1 MSAQTKRELLE
12 LAVNALGL
20 PYVKP
25 APEYDGRFGLE
36 VGSDNPFRAWTWN
49 PIDYDSDAFR
59 LAAKL
64 RIEIVYA
71 DGKCICQFRIP
82 GKGLTYVSEQ
92 ITGDSPYAAIRLAI
106 VRAAAEIAL
115 AKAAAEVA
123 IAKATAEIAA
133 EKAAGNV

>member
-1 MSAQTKRELLE
+1 MNAQTKRELLE
-12 LAVNALGL
+12 LAVHAAGL

-36 VGSDNPFRAWTWN
+36 VGSDNPFRTWTWN

-59 LAAKL
+59 LAVKL

-82 GKGLTYVSEQ
+82 GKGLMYVSEQ
-92 ITGDSPYAAIRLAI
+92 ISGDIPYAATRLAI

-115 AKAAAEVA
+115 AM
-123 IAKATAEIAA
+123 IQSAKEIALA
-133 EKAAGNV
+133 QAAGNL

>member
-1 MSAQTKRELLE
+1 MNAPTKRELLE

-25 APEYDGRFGLE
+25 APEYDGRLGLE
-36 VGSDNPFRAWTWN
+36 VGSENPFRAWTWN
-49 PIDYDSDAFR
+49 PLDDDSDAFR

-92 ITGDSPYAAIRLAI
+92 MNDDSPYAAIRLAI

-115 AKAAAEVA
+115 AKDAQA
-123 IAKATAEIAA
+123 
-133 EKAAGNV
+133 NM

>member
-1 MSAQTKRELLE
+1 MNAQTNRELLE
-12 LAVNALGL
+12 LAVHAAGL

-25 APEYDGRFGLE
+25 APEYDGSLGLE

-71 DGKCICQFRIP
+71 DDKCICQFRIP
-82 GKGLTYVSEQ
+82 GKGLTCVFEQ

-115 AKAAAEVA
+115 AM
-123 IAKATAEIAA
+123 IQSAKEIALA
-133 EKAAGNV
+133 QAAGTL